1 MVIKAF
7 SHDAFQ
13 KDTEQYEQYGSTVQE
28 VQVCVR
34 WNQLADI
41 HINLPVAIYKA
52 NFVPVV
58 ERGWDER

>member
-7 SHDAFQ
+7 SHDDFQ
-13 KDTEQYEQYGSTVQE
+13 KDAEQYKQYGSTAQE

-34 WNQLADI
+34 WNQLTDI

-52 NFVPVV
+52 NFVLVV